1 LFKYFIAK
9 GLIDY
14 FLENWY
20 FRFLNYNHK
29 QMEIKIP
36 NPHDKFFKE
45 SFSRIDVV
53 RSFIEEVFPD
63 YLRDNIN
70 LDSLQ
75 LPNASFV
82 DDMLKENFADLVYEA
97 EYEGVKAS
105 IALLFEHK
113 SYQENFPEWQLMRYM
128 TNIWGE
134 EQKQSSEDDKKKKSK
149 QPSLVIPV
157 TIHHG
162 ETAWKKKSMRSY
174 FGNPPAELFR
184 FLPEFDYL
192 LFSLNDFEDY
202 QIANFKNDFLATAA
216 MLLKHSRDE
225 KEKFLLIENFLIE
238 KLRTFDL
245 SHEEGYITTIAFY
258 LYSASN
264 LTTNQLIIIFTKV
277 SNSLN
282 KIAMTPADEIR
293 QETMETFYFNTI
305 KGLIKNGASIEFIAK
320 SFEISVQKVEEVV
333 NKIKASYN

>member
-1 LFKYFIAK
+1 
-9 GLIDY
+9 
-14 FLENWY
+14 
-20 FRFLNYNHK
+20 
-29 QMEIKIP
+29 MEIKIP

-45 SFSRIDVV
+45 TFSRLDVV
-53 RSFIEEVFPD
+53 KSFIEEVFPD

-70 LDSLQ
+70 LNSLQ
-75 LPNASFV
+75 LSNASFV

-97 EYEGVKAS
+97 EYKGVKAS
-105 IALLFEHK
+105 ITLLFEHK

-157 TIHHG
+157 IIHHG

-174 FGNPPAELFR
+174 FGNPPAELLR

-238 KLRTFDL
+238 KLKAFDL
-245 SHEEGYITTIAFY
+245 AHEEGYITTIAFY
-258 LYSASN
+258 LYSAAN
-264 LTTNQLIIIFTKV
+264 LTTSEIIFIFTKV
-277 SNSLN
+277 SNNLN
-282 KIAMTPADEIR
+282 KIPMTAAEQIR
-293 QETMETFYFNTI
+293 LEEKEANAFEWI
-305 KGLIKNGASIEFIAK
+305 KGLIQNGASIEFIAK
-320 SFEISVQKVEEVV
+320 SFGFPIQKVEEIVS
-333 NKIKASYN
+333 KIKASYN